1 MAEAFNPLD
10 TLRQAFNPKDDV
22 KFELKVNEH
31 PKGHTNKSIVNAI
44 NMKLSDDGVV
54 LENDN
59 KIEEVDAITTALN
72 NRYGNNR
79 KIVHVLSCNREL
91 VLFVARDMNAP
102 LYTTGVIDIWR
113 YSEES
118 NTIDIFYSKG
128 IPWYGGK
135 FSSAFTYT
143 SNNSL
148 IIAFCEYDSIVFNK
162 TYDCPL
168 RTINLGDF
176 SKSTNI
182 FNDRDIEPYKTPLC
196 PEVCLPKINY
206 DSLITGSLYKGVYHF
221 YIRYKINKYDYT
233 QWYNFGYP
241 IVLDKQ
247 TEKTINKKLTYNDIN
262 KDFNGEELKG
272 AFPTTSINNLLIN
285 ISSDTD
291 IANSCINININHDS
305 ILYEYFD
312 LGIIC
317 VSNTYTK
324 YFIKENIKLSSNNSI
339 DISLDTI
346 KEEQFNVSEYHNF
359 YNVKNIININ
369 NKLYISNYN
378 EFKFNYINTSS
389 IQLNMEI
396 GDVINTTTS
405 NYTEEYKVAIACGKT
420 IEQFKSYL
428 NGEYIHIKK
437 QRRENNNTYYTQDG
451 YSSKFIS
458 QGAYPSCKFVNLAYY
473 LSCTGNLNIVTPKV
487 NVTFGYVQHTP
498 GSSTPDKELVPATYT
513 FNNLDPFETYIFVGY
528 AAALDAGVMADNKAY
543 TANVVVMANRLQIE
557 AAQTGINSNGK
568 NLLSHADTRLYYF
581 TDPYEWESNTK
592 GKLGMVNY
600 NHTENL
606 NNSFHYYKFNTLL
619 RVNDTNIRIMPTN
632 NMNKNIVSNLDV
644 TTINTSLN
652 RYNITSLLQGEIYD
666 FYIHFINK
674 YGEISDGFRLQNNN
688 EYKII
693 VDGVDTGKY
702 GAMIRNMV
710 EDGDT
715 YVWVFNRDDN
725 VFRFN
730 SSRKIYTW
738 DDNNYIVNNTYILIN
753 KNGNKLN
760 CRKNTDG
767 LLPNLALGDIDDRY
781 KSWIKWGDLCDYL
794 PTNKDVNYPLKDKTL
809 DFIQFV
815 NSNGDKLFK
824 VPRIGTFST
833 SSGGN
838 RNVCQLRLHVDIN
851 SLKAAMSSTDFRGYF
866 ISACKLEKTYKS
878 DGFGFLNKYMTNA
891 LINDTNYSVGDI
903 LEYFTI
909 DKSGINKNNNL
920 SCVYTVKD
928 LSNFPTETY
937 GNEINTIS
945 YADNG
950 QDNRAYRESIVRF
963 KDDKNEEDTT
973 YIMYI
978 RSKNINKNIYI
989 SNNKVLYRYG
999 NIFGIN
1005 DLAISIENGL
1015 NGRYGSHIA
1024 IKYGDKEHGVKT
1036 ITTDYGKIQF
1046 GNTYLFEMYDF
1057 YEDEHNIRYFNEIPY
1072 NYYPIAKNS
1081 EHDMNAILNDG
1092 TENVE
1097 TFYDVI
1103 QSLTFIKYKLG
1114 NIYDTVITYYTPNIN
1129 NNYINEF
1136 NNTIYRSN
1144 VISDEGRVNNW
1155 RYFESNAYKNINENK
1170 GFITNLV
1177 HIGKYLYVHTQHS
1190 LFAFNNDAAL
1200 EMNNKNLQVA
1210 TPDLFDTEYSEA
1222 YLTNLGYG
1230 GLQDKESSI
1239 VGTFGYIYYNR
1250 DNNEIIKIY
1259 STEKKIIT
1267 DDIKTLFNNLNIKRV
1282 MFMNDSVNN
1291 RVFIQITHQY
1301 TTPLPTG
1308 KYKTHTQYI
1317 VLSYNYKVNKF
1328 ISLHSTLME
1337 PITQEYAKN
1346 GDVNELNV
1354 DSFRYAVNT
1363 KDTLYMFNKD
1373 EFVHSLYKFGKGYN
1387 NLNKVSI
1394 IFNRYYDTIKYV
1406 EYLVYKLRKTNNVVN
1421 DAFNFNRLPV
1431 EKEDIPYSGVGIR
1444 IYNDLVDT
1452 GWIDVRQANTSYKD
1466 VDNTV
1471 DNYSKPYYQLGNWMF
1486 NFIRTESIT
1495 DSEGNVIPTR
1505 LFGNYFVVEFSFGI
1519 NTEKIEFEF
1528 TDLVTSKDKR
1538 I

>member
-72 NRYGNNR
+72 NHYGNNR
-79 KIVHVLSCNREL
+79 KIVHVLPCNREL

-102 LYTTGVIDIWR
+102 LYTTGTIDIWR

-148 IIAFCEYDSIVFNK
+148 IIAFCEHDSIGLNK

-168 RTINLGDF
+168 RTINLGNFD
-176 SKSTNI
+176 KSSNI
-182 FNDRDIEPYKTPLC
+182 FNDRDIEVYKTPLC
-196 PEVCLPKINY
+196 PEVCLPQIENNNIIN
-206 DSLITGSLYKGVYHF
+206 GSSYIGIYYF
-221 YIRYKINKYDYT
+221 YIRYKINQYDYT

-241 IVLDKQ
+241 IYHEHIS
-247 TEKTINKKLTYNDIN
+247 TELIHKKVKTNVEN
-262 KDFNGEELKG
+262 KDSYGNELIG
-272 AFPTTSINNLLIN
+272 AFATTVPPLIN
-285 ISSDTD
+285 VNTNKNKDLLEYSIIID
-291 IANSCINININHDS
+291 ILHKN
-305 ILYEYFD
+305 ILYDYCQI
-312 LGIIC
+312 GYIC
-317 VSNTYTK
+317 VAANYTK
-324 YFIKENIKLSSNNSI
+324 YYMSSDIKLQSSIKFNTNINS
-339 DISLDTI
+339 L
-346 KEEQFNVSEYHNF
+346 KEEQFNISKYENYF
-359 YNVKNIININ
+359 DVKNIVNIN
-369 NKLYISNYN
+369 NKLYISNYKIFDDN
-378 EFKFNYINTSS
+378 KKLNINNINLKLDYKSFNLTSVDDFFKSNFIFNNITFNKNVSTIFNLVRIEEIRYPAEIYYGSRPFYYYSNKKEFVKYINLVYWLDIVGKKDYITSNTYKVETRYTKRNDDGTFTPVTEHPYGDKYFPLDKFY
-389 IQLNMEI
+389 IGTDKKIFREYKDDKQKPTEEI
-396 GDVINTTTS
+396 SAKQRQCVQFFCDTIFSGIKYGDINTLYEEPLYVSGITYDVVPNDTFSKECMLRIYLIEAGTGKEILINDTFAYRDNALTYNMNPIIRNNIYKS
-405 NYTEEYKVAIACGKT
+405 NT
-420 IEQFKSYL
+420 ITDF
-428 NGEYIHIKK
+428 I
-437 QRRENNNTYYTQDG
+437 NNN
-451 YSSKFIS
+451 
-458 QGAYPSCKFVNLAYY
+458 
-473 LSCTGNLNIVTPKV
+473 
-487 NVTFGYVQHTP
+487 
-498 GSSTPDKELVPATYT
+498 
-513 FNNLDPFETYIFVGY
+513 
-528 AAALDAGVMADNKAY
+528 
-543 TANVVVMANRLQIE
+543 
-557 AAQTGINSNGK
+557 
-568 NLLSHADTRLYYF
+568 
-581 TDPYEWESNTK
+581 
-592 GKLGMVNY
+592 
-600 NHTENL
+600 
-606 NNSFHYYKFNTLL
+606 
-619 RVNDTNIRIMPTN
+619 
-632 NMNKNIVSNLDV
+632 
-644 TTINTSLN
+644 
-652 RYNITSLLQGEIYD
+652 NITSLVQGEIYD
-666 FYIHFINK
+666 FYIHFIDK
-674 YGEISDGFRLQNNN
+674 YGNTTNGYKLSNN
-688 EYKII
+688 EDLYTCSISQTETIKGGYFIYYSNNESKYKLAFIK
-693 VDGVDTGKY
+693 D
-702 GAMIRNMV
+702 
-710 EDGDT
+710 
-715 YVWVFNRDDN
+715 
-725 VFRFN
+725 
-730 SSRKIYTW
+730 
-738 DDNNYIVNNTYILIN
+738 NYIITGTNDAN
-753 KNGNKLN
+753 KKLN
-760 CRKNTDG
+760 ISASTVYVHTSYPILSG
-767 LLPNLALGDIDDRY
+767 
-781 KSWIKWGDLCDYL
+781 SWIKATSPQYEEIKTGLSHLIDI
-794 PTNKDVNYPLKDKTL
+794 PFSVAKTL
-809 DFIQFV
+809 QFSDILDECPFLVHMRFLPFI
-815 NSNGDKLFK
+815 NSNGDKLYR
-824 VPRIGTFST
+824 VPRLNCRQNTDHVYIITPRVTYTNGTIENFCNNNGFVS
-833 SSGGN
+833 
-838 RNVCQLRLHVDIN
+838 
-851 SLKAAMSSTDFRGYF
+851 YF
-866 ISACKLEKTYKS
+866 ISYKQLEHTYCIDGIGNENQMTNILLNTKYKS
-878 DGFGFLNKYMTNA
+878 GYLVHKYNITNSLNFASITKIYKEQLYNSTYSNIYTNFNNIIA
-891 LINDTNYSVGDI
+891 YAESTTNNRTNRHTSLYLSDDVTELDFTSTDYPAYIEILNISKDI
-903 LEYFTI
+903 
-909 DKSGINKNNNL
+909 
-920 SCVYTVKD
+920 YTTD
-928 LSNFPTETY
+928 NFYLYRLGNILNSNE
-937 GNEINTIS
+937 NTIT
-945 YADNG
+945 
-950 QDNRAYRESIVRF
+950 V
-963 KDDKNEEDTT
+963 
-973 YIMYI
+973 
-978 RSKNINKNIYI
+978 
-989 SNNKVLYRYG
+989 
-999 NIFGIN
+999 
-1005 DLAISIENGL
+1005 GL
-1015 NGRYGSHIA
+1015 NGRYKNHIA
-1024 IKYGDKEHGVKT
+1024 LWYGSRTNGVKSIQSKVGKT
-1036 ITTDYGKIQF
+1036 SYGNVF
-1046 GNTYLFEMYDF
+1046 GFEIY
-1057 YEDEHNIRYFNEIPY
+1057 
-1072 NYYPIAKNS
+1072 
-1081 EHDMNAILNDG
+1081 G
-1092 TENVE
+1092 
-1097 TFYDVI
+1097 FYDDDNNGIYIDNIIYSVNVYNNVNDNGPSGSPI
-1103 QSLTFIKYKLG
+1103 DTEVFFDTVDIPTLFKYKIT
-1114 NIYDTVITYYTPNIN
+1114 NIYNSNPEIYTHVIS
-1129 NNYINEF
+1129 NYFLNEF

-1239 VGTFGYIYYNR
+1239 VGTFGYMYYNR

-1267 DDIKTLFNNLNIKRV
+1267 DDIKTLFNNLNVKRV

-1337 PITQEYAKN
+1337 PITQSYATSGN
-1346 GDVNELNV
+1346 GRELNV

-1373 EFVHSLYKFGKGYN
+1373 DFKHSLYKFGKGYN

-1394 IFNRYYDTIKYV
+1394 IFNHYYDTIKYV

-1528 TDLVTSKDKR
+1528 TDLVTSKDKK